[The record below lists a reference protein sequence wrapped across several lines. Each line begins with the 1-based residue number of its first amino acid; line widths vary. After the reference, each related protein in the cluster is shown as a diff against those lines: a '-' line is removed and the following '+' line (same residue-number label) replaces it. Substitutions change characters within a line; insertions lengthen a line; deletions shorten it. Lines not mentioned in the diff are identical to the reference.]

1 MNDGYLDI
9 LNSIAS
15 SNPTP
20 GGGSVAALSLAHAHS
35 LATMVSRLTLKS
47 DKWSDGH
54 EIANHILQFSDK
66 RIQNSISLADKD
78 AEAFDAVMIAYRL
91 PKGEDDSDSRSEAIR
106 EATMG
111 AALAP
116 LETINA
122 SLDLMNDLLELSR
135 NCNANALTDLAASAE
150 LAHSAAKIAEL
161 NVMINTQYI
170 NGDDVDMIDHD
181 TKLAISECDELGH
194 ALRAKYTERLL
205 SLIHI

>member
-91 PKGEDDSDSRSEAIR
+91 PKGEDGSDSRSEAIR
-106 EATMG
+106 EATIG

-161 NVMINTQYI
+161 NVMINTQYL
-170 NGDDVDMIDHD
+170 NGDDVDMINHD
-181 TKLAISECDELGH
+181 TKLAISECDELGL
-194 ALRAKYTERLL
+194 ALRATYTERLGW
-205 SLIHI
+205 

>member
-35 LATMVSRLTLKS
+35 LATMVSHLTLKS

-54 EIANHILQFSDK
+54 EIANHILQLSDK

-91 PKGEDDSDSRSEAIR
+91 PKAEDGSDSRSEAIR
-106 EATMG
+106 KATIG

-122 SLDLMNDLLELSR
+122 SLDLMNELLELSR

-194 ALRAKYTERLL
+194 ALRAKYTERLGW
-205 SLIHI
+205 

>member
-91 PKGEDDSDSRSEAIR
+91 PKAEDGSDSRSEAIR
-106 EATMG
+106 KATIG

-122 SLDLMNDLLELSR
+122 SLDLMNELLELSR

-181 TKLAISECDELGH
+181 TKLAISECDELEH
-194 ALRAKYTERLL
+194 ALRATYTERLGW
-205 SLIHI
+205 

>member
-1 MNDGYLDI
+1 M
-9 LNSIAS
+9 NSIAS

-54 EIANHILQFSDK
+54 EIANHILQLSDK

-91 PKGEDDSDSRSEAIR
+91 PKAEDGSDSRSEAIR
-106 EATMG
+106 KATIG

-161 NVMINTQYI
+161 NVMINTQYL
-170 NGDDVDMIDHD
+170 NGDDVDMINHD
-181 TKLAISECDELGH
+181 TKLAISECDELGL
-194 ALRAKYTERLL
+194 ALRATYTERLGW
-205 SLIHI
+205 

>member
-91 PKGEDDSDSRSEAIR
+91 PKGEDGSDSRSEAIR
-106 EATMG
+106 EATIG

-181 TKLAISECDELGH
+181 TKLAISECNELGL
-194 ALRAKYTERLL
+194 ALRATYTERLGW
-205 SLIHI
+205 

>member
-35 LATMVSRLTLKS
+35 LATMVSHLTLKS

-54 EIANHILQFSDK
+54 EIANHILQLSDK

-91 PKGEDDSDSRSEAIR
+91 PKAEDGSDSRSEAIR
-106 EATMG
+106 KATIG

-122 SLDLMNDLLELSR
+122 SLDLMNELLELSR

-181 TKLAISECDELGH
+181 TKLAISECNELGL
-194 ALRAKYTERLL
+194 ALRATYTERLGW
-205 SLIHI
+205 

>member
-194 ALRAKYTERLL
+194 AIRAKYTERLGW
-205 SLIHI
+205 

>member
-54 EIANHILQFSDK
+54 EIANHILQLSDK

-91 PKGEDDSDSRSEAIR
+91 PKGEDVSDSRSEAIR
-106 EATMG
+106 EATIG

-161 NVMINTQYI
+161 NVMINTQYL
-170 NGDDVDMIDHD
+170 NGDDVDMINHD
-181 TKLAISECDELGH
+181 TKLAISECNELGL
-194 ALRAKYTERLL
+194 ALRATYTERLGW
-205 SLIHI
+205 

>member
-91 PKGEDDSDSRSEAIR
+91 PKAEDGSDSRSEAIR
-106 EATMG
+106 KATIG

-122 SLDLMNDLLELSR
+122 SLDLMNELLELSR

-181 TKLAISECDELGH
+181 TKLAISECDELGL
-194 ALRAKYTERLL
+194 ALRAKYTERLGW
-205 SLIHI
+205 

>member
-54 EIANHILQFSDK
+54 VIANHILQFSDK

-91 PKGEDDSDSRSEAIR
+91 PKGEDSSDSRSEAIR
-106 EATMG
+106 EATIG

-181 TKLAISECDELGH
+181 TKLAISECDELGL
-194 ALRAKYTERLL
+194 ALRATYTERLGW
-205 SLIHI
+205 

>member
-35 LATMVSRLTLKS
+35 LATMVSHLTLKS

-54 EIANHILQFSDK
+54 EIANHILQLSDK

-91 PKGEDDSDSRSEAIR
+91 PKAEDGSDSRSEAIR
-106 EATMG
+106 EATIG

-181 TKLAISECDELGH
+181 TKLAISECNELGL
-194 ALRAKYTERLL
+194 ALRATYTERLGW
-205 SLIHI
+205 

>member
-54 EIANHILQFSDK
+54 EIANHILQLSDK

-91 PKGEDDSDSRSEAIR
+91 PKGEDVSDSRSEAIR
-106 EATMG
+106 EATIG

-181 TKLAISECDELGH
+181 TKLAISECDELGL
-194 ALRAKYTERLL
+194 ALRATYTERLGW
-205 SLIHI
+205 

>member
-54 EIANHILQFSDK
+54 EIANHILQLSDK

-91 PKGEDDSDSRSEAIR
+91 PKGEDVSDSRSEAIR
-106 EATMG
+106 EATIG

-181 TKLAISECDELGH
+181 TKLAISECNELGL
-194 ALRAKYTERLL
+194 ALQATYTERLGW
-205 SLIHI
+205 

>member
-35 LATMVSRLTLKS
+35 LATMVSHLTLKS

-54 EIANHILQFSDK
+54 EIANHILQLSDK

-91 PKGEDDSDSRSEAIR
+91 PKAEDGSDSRSEAIR
-106 EATMG
+106 KATIG

-122 SLDLMNDLLELSR
+122 SLDLMNELLELSR

-181 TKLAISECDELGH
+181 TKLAISECNQLGL
-194 ALRAKYTERLL
+194 ALRATYTERLGW
-205 SLIHI
+205 

>member
-20 GGGSVAALSLAHAHS
+20 GGGSVAALRLAHAHS

-91 PKGEDDSDSRSEAIR
+91 PKAEDGSDSRSEAIR
-106 EATMG
+106 KATIG

-122 SLDLMNDLLELSR
+122 SLDLMNELLELSR

-181 TKLAISECDELGH
+181 TKLAISECNELGL
-194 ALRAKYTERLL
+194 ALRATYTERLGW
-205 SLIHI
+205 

>member
-35 LATMVSRLTLKS
+35 LATMVSHLTLKS

-54 EIANHILQFSDK
+54 EIANHILQLSDK

-91 PKGEDDSDSRSEAIR
+91 PKGEDVSDSRSEAIR
-106 EATMG
+106 EATIG

-181 TKLAISECDELGH
+181 TKLAISECNELGL
-194 ALRAKYTERLL
+194 ALRATYTERLGW
-205 SLIHI
+205 

>member
-54 EIANHILQFSDK
+54 EIANHILQLSDK

-91 PKGEDDSDSRSEAIR
+91 PKGEDVSDSRSEAIR
-106 EATMG
+106 KATIG

-122 SLDLMNDLLELSR
+122 SLDLMNELLELSR

-181 TKLAISECDELGH
+181 TKLAISECDELGL
-194 ALRAKYTERLL
+194 ALRATYTERLGW
-205 SLIHI
+205 

>member
-35 LATMVSRLTLKS
+35 LATMVSHLTLKS

-54 EIANHILQFSDK
+54 EIANHILQLSDK
-66 RIQNSISLADKD
+66 RIQYSISLADKD

-91 PKGEDDSDSRSEAIR
+91 PKAEDGSDSRSEAIR
-106 EATMG
+106 KATIG

-122 SLDLMNDLLELSR
+122 SLDLMNELLELSR

-161 NVMINTQYI
+161 NVMINTQYL

-181 TKLAISECDELGH
+181 TKLAISECNELGL
-194 ALRAKYTERLL
+194 ALRATYTERLGW
-205 SLIHI
+205 

>member
-54 EIANHILQFSDK
+54 EIANHILQLSDK

-91 PKGEDDSDSRSEAIR
+91 PKAEDGSDSRSEAIR
-106 EATMG
+106 KATIG

-122 SLDLMNDLLELSR
+122 SLDLMNELLELSR

-181 TKLAISECDELGH
+181 TKLAISECDELGL
-194 ALRAKYTERLL
+194 ALRATYTERLGW
-205 SLIHI
+205 

>member
-54 EIANHILQFSDK
+54 EIANHILQLSDK

-91 PKGEDDSDSRSEAIR
+91 PKAEDGSDSRSEAIR
-106 EATMG
+106 KATIG

-122 SLDLMNDLLELSR
+122 SLDLMNELLELSR

-170 NGDDVDMIDHD
+170 NGDDVDMINHD
-181 TKLAISECDELGH
+181 TKLAISECNELGL
-194 ALRAKYTERLL
+194 ALRATYTERLGW
-205 SLIHI
+205 

>member
-35 LATMVSRLTLKS
+35 LATMVSHLTLKS

-91 PKGEDDSDSRSEAIR
+91 PKGEDVSDSRSEAIR
-106 EATMG
+106 EATIG

-181 TKLAISECDELGH
+181 TKLAISECDELGL
-194 ALRAKYTERLL
+194 ALRATYTERLGW
-205 SLIHI
+205 